1 MKEALQQILDE
12 AKKRLQEAQTLQDAE
27 DVRVKMLGKKG
38 QLTGILKSMGSL
50 TPEERKELG
59 MQANKAKGEIEAM
72 LNRTFD
78 QLKERAQ
85 EAKFKAEKIDVTEPG
100 KEFKLG
106 TKHPVTITIEEISK
120 VFKSMG
126 FTLTEGPEVETV
138 YNNFDALTQEEK
150 KLYDNIL
157 IMVKDH
163 KAIINRL
170 SGSISYRTPDIS
182 AIATDTPPQ
191 VPVAVPVE
199 EDTGEQPEAEPE
211 VPQPEVYEDDLG
223 MIPQEDTL
231 DMDCMEPEQE
241 QEIPSDELD
250 AMVPQEKAPEPA
262 PQKTDDSDYIV
273 VRVLEDLDTFSGP
286 LRDYTLHKEEIV
298 RLPEM
303 FAQALVNRNLAV
315 KVSMSP

>member
-1 MKEALQQILDE
+1 MCRSMPDSDKAMTIEDLAE
-12 AKKRLQEAQTLQDAE
+12 VYRVEKKSGSLYVVRPDFYPAVAE
-27 DVRVKMLGKKG
+27 LLRTQRANYDKLLSEDPDSINCEGANSRRKKG
-38 QLTGILKSMGSL
+38 MQLSKEIVEMRMDKITKMALRGAMG
-50 TPEERKELG
+50 
-59 MQANKAKGEIEAM
+59 AN
-72 LNRTFD
+72 
-78 QLKERAQ
+78 
-85 EAKFKAEKIDVTEPG
+85 
-100 KEFKLG
+100 
-106 TKHPVTITIEEISK
+106 
-120 VFKSMG
+120 
-126 FTLTEGPEVETV
+126 
-138 YNNFDALTQEEK
+138 NNFDALTQEEK

-211 VPQPEVYEDDLG
+211 VPQPEIYEDDLG

-262 PQKTDDSDYIV
+262 PQKTDDSDNIV